1 MLEGLSIAA
10 LTPIIAY
17 LGLPGLIFI
26 VWYVDQKRLDKVM
39 ARNKEDMTK
48 VITRNKEDMAKVV
61 RMYEDNVILVK
72 GYERLAADLTGIIHL
87 NTQVQT
93 NLVNSIKNNHWCP
106 VARERQ
112 GD

>member
-1 MLEGLSIAA
+1 MLEGMSIAT

-39 ARNKEDMTK
+39 ARNKT
-48 VITRNKEDMAKVV
+48 DMAKVI
-61 RMYEDNVILVK
+61 RMYEDNILLVK
-72 GYERLAADLTGIIHL
+72 GYERLASELTSIIHL

-93 NLVNSIKNNHWCP
+93 NLVSSIKNNHWCP
-106 VARERQ
+106 IARERQ
-112 GD
+112 GE